1 MRLADKGFTLIEFA
15 AVLMIGGTLFIGGT
29 LLGDFHLDPA
39 NDSAR
44 VEIDGETLEVARF
57 DAVDLE
63 ASSGIIS
70 TATVSFTDENGNS
83 YSAVNG
89 GVTMTFGSYGR

>member
-1 MRLADKGFTLIEFA
+1 MRLDNKGFTPVGVA
-15 AVLMIGGTLFIGGT
+15 AVLLIGGM

-39 NDSAR
+39 NDSGW
-44 VEIDGETLEVARF
+44 VEIDGETLEAARF

-63 ASSGIIS
+63 ASGGITN

-89 GVTMTFGSYGR
+89 GVSVTFEWD